1 MIVLPPHHPLQ
12 DAVQP
17 GQCRVT
23 GDLYPTPD
31 WRFTP
36 LQGDF
41 DLIDDWRYCSFG
53 PRHLG
58 PAGAFA
64 QEYTVTRNAFSDN
77 QLYGYGKTSQC
88 HRLDS
93 DCTVK

>member
-1 MIVLPPHHPLQ
+1 MLRHVVNQASAALLG
-12 DAVQP
+12 AGVW
-17 GQCRVT
+17 GTLFVKST
-23 GDLYPTPD
+23 G
-31 WRFTP
+31 
-36 LQGDF
+36 
-41 DLIDDWRYCSFG
+41 SFAMG
-53 PRHLG
+53 VIAGWFAFRSEGGG

-77 QLYGYGKTSQC
+77 KLYGYGKTSPC